1 MIGKFLALGLA
12 LVFFNSGA
20 AQAHQPVVLLNT
32 DTTPIKGPLL
42 VDGTVSFAI
51 RAAFTKAGEKK
62 AFRAQFKAG
71 DALAIQYLIVDK
83 KPENKLKTTALP
95 SLVITSP
102 AGSSMTLKFTERTK
116 FYESFGKVN
125 YFYLARYSSVAEAG
139 IYNFTITSKGK
150 AEITVAVG
158 EKEVRGDVLRG
169 PAPSQSATPSQSAAP
184 SQPAAP
190 SPSASATPIASSTPS
205 ASPTPSQSAFV
216 PGFTLAEVKKN
227 NNAANCWAIVDDN
240 VYNLTAWI
248 NGHPGGANAILNLC
262 GTDATLAFKAQHENK
277 TRPEGTL
284 GSYKIGPL
292 K

>member
-1 MIGKFLALGLA
+1 MIGKLIALGLA
-12 LVFFNSGA
+12 LVFFSSGA

-32 DTTPIKGPLL
+32 DTTPTKGPLL

-116 FYESFGKVN
+116 FYEPFGKVN
-125 YFYLARYSSVAEAG
+125 YLYLARYSSVAEAG

-169 PAPSQSATPSQSAAP
+169 PAPSQSATPSQS
-184 SQPAAP
+184 
-190 SPSASATPIASSTPS
+190 
-205 ASPTPSQSAFV
+205 PTPSQSAT
-216 PGFTLAEVKKN
+216 PSQSPIPSQSATPSKSPAASQSSSGPAFTLAEVKKN
-227 NNAANCWAIVDDN
+227 NNSANCWTIVDEN
-240 VYNLTAWI
+240 VYNLTTWI
-248 NGHPGGANAILNLC
+248 NAHPGGSNAILSLC
-262 GTDATLAFKAQHENK
+262 GVDGTSAFKSQHAGRAMPVGQLE
-277 TRPEGTL
+277 
-284 GSYKIGPL
+284 SYKIGKL
-292 K
+292 KD

>member
-1 MIGKFLALGLA
+1 MIRKLLTVAMALLFVGSSA
-12 LVFFNSGA
+12 SY
-20 AQAHQPVVLLNT
+20 AHQPVALSDS
-32 DTTPIKGPLL
+32 DTTAVKGPLL
-42 VDGTVSFAI
+42 VDGTVSFAV
-51 RAAFTKAGEKK
+51 RAAFTKTGQKK
-62 AFRAQFKAG
+62 AFRAQFKDG
-71 DALAIQYLIVDK
+71 DKLSVQYLIVNK
-83 KPENKLKTTALP
+83 KPENKLKSSALP

-116 FYESFGKVN
+116 FYEPYGKVN
-125 YFYLARYSSVAEAG
+125 YFYLARYSAIAEAG
-139 IYNFTITSKGK
+139 IYNFTITSKGR
-150 AEITVAVG
+150 AAITVAVG
-158 EKEVRGDVLRG
+158 DREVRGDVVRG
-169 PAPSQSATPSQSAAP
+169 PAP

-190 SPSASATPIASSTPS
+190 SPSASSTPSPSASAIPIASSTPS
-205 ASPTPSQSAFV
+205 ASPTPSQSTFV

-292 K
+292 KQ